1 MCGSLQSG
9 NTGREQCSLERILR
23 MHMSI
28 MRKCD
33 HDHFHMTHPDTEWK
47 SCIEHAVK
55 IGLGTNEYDLET
67 I

>member
-1 MCGSLQSG
+1 M
-9 NTGREQCSLERILR
+9 NIAHVHEHHEE
-23 MHMSI
+23 
-28 MRKCD
+28 CD

-47 SCIEHAVK
+47 SCIEHTVK